1 MWEQLS
7 QRAEQPAGVAP
18 AESCFGAVGNVSKA
32 RFLHKVN
39 NMVSAVEAETG
50 IPDSGASH
58 FRVQSK
64 LATLNGE
71 LARAEQLLLQQGLVE
86 DAMEMYQELH
96 KWEESISVAE
106 QRQHPEVATLK
117 SNYFKWL
124 TQTGQEE
131 KAAEQ
136 MEREH
141 DLVSAIHLYL
151 KGGLP
156 ARAAAVVSRYERG
169 ETFQVQLLETIAG
182 QLFASGMFEKA

>member
-1 MWEQLS
+1 
-7 QRAEQPAGVAP
+7 
-18 AESCFGAVGNVSKA
+18 
-32 RFLHKVN
+32 
-39 NMVSAVEAETG
+39 MVSTVEAESG
-50 IPDSGASH
+50 IAGSGVGH

-64 LATLNGE
+64 LAVLNGE
-71 LARAEQLLLQQGLVE
+71 YARAEQLMLQQGLVE

-96 KWEESISVAE
+96 KWEESIAVAE

-141 DLVSAIHLYL
+141 DLVGCGELCARDCQGHPHVHRLL
-151 KGGLP
+151 K
-156 ARAAAVVSRYERG
+156 RCER
-169 ETFQVQLLETIAG
+169 VR
-182 QLFASGMFEKA
+182 